1 MKKFIVKL
9 LYKIGMLLLMIAVLI
24 GGAVLL
30 NFDHKVDYPAA
41 IIGKYKRMDSLKD
54 KNKILI
60 CGGSSSSYGINSFAL
75 GKELNLPV
83 VNTSLAMSLGS
94 HFHLNMTKDYLKK
107 GDVIVYIP
115 EYEFYYGNEKGD
127 DFLYT
132 TAFYDPFIIKDF
144 SDEQQMKVVQES
156 IRLSLEFFSGYVR
169 RSFSDD
175 KQDNLQYRRES
186 YNDIGDNISL
196 VKVQNSRISP
206 QIKNRYQKLKSS
218 IISSKFIDFLSTFN
232 KECKNKGVKLV
243 LAFPPLEKSQFDNR
257 FLSDINTIKKGTD
270 LEFIGSP
277 EDYLY
282 DSELFYD
289 SSYHLNGK
297 GREIRSRKLINELK
311 TRLN

>member
-9 LYKIGMLLLMIAVLI
+9 LNKLGILLLFIVVLI

-41 IIGKYKRMDSLKD
+41 IIGKYKRMDALRD

-60 CGGSSSSYGINSFAL
+60 CGGSSSSYGINSAAL
-75 GKELNLPV
+75 GNAFGLPV

-94 HFHLNMTKDYLKK
+94 RFHLNLTKDYLKK

-132 TAFYDPFIIKDF
+132 TAFYYPFIITSF
-144 SDEQQMKVVQES
+144 SEAQQRNVMKES
-156 IRLSLEFFSGYVR
+156 VRLSLEFFSGYVK
-169 RSFSDD
+169 RSFSED
-175 KQDNLQYRRES
+175 KQENLQYRRES
-186 YNDIGDNISL
+186 YNDMGDNISL
-196 VKVQNSRISP
+196 VKVQNSKITP

-218 IISSKFIDFLSTFN
+218 IISSEFIDFLSTFN

-243 LAFPPLEKSQFDNR
+243 VTFPPLEKSQFDNR
-257 FLSDINTIKKGTD
+257 FLDDINTIKKNTD
-270 LEFIGSP
+270 IEFVGNP

-289 SSYHLNGK
+289 SSYHLNGR
-297 GREIRSRKLINELK
+297 GRKIRSQKLINELK